1 MIQNNLQWV
10 MIYLVWGRSDI
21 LQSYFTS
28 KALVLAKHLFS
39 AIFES
44 VDEDHF
50 LKNRSHTDLRL
61 QRYSEVAENNLGL
74 MKNVSITKYKI
85 CLPPCN
91 FYEPEAVSSSLSI
104 SLQPQVWV
112 ASISVNY
119 VHQQI
124 QKWQKIGVWP
134 TPMPFM

>member
-1 MIQNNLQWV
+1 

-91 FYEPEAVSSSLSI
+91 SVTLRLLNLKFSGDATFDIYFISQKGYFLKKYFEAVI
-104 SLQPQVWV
+104 
-112 ASISVNY
+112 
-119 VHQQI
+119 
-124 QKWQKIGVWP
+124 
-134 TPMPFM
+134 